1 MIDNDAELWDA
12 VKNQVKPIQKKNKIV
27 ASHKTVQMM
36 TLSESAMIDR
46 IAFQQILHQRPL
58 KTQKETA
65 SAFKK
70 KQIQARIDLHGMTC
84 AKAEQKLQH
93 FFVKASC
100 IGNTTVLVITGK
112 GQPSEDIIYNDDY
125 ALGTLRNFT
134 MEWFKRNPQWVVS
147 YAQALNK
154 DGGLGA
160 FYVHVRRQ
168 K

>member
-1 MIDNDAELWDA
+1 MTDDDDELW
-12 VKNQVKPIQKKNKIV
+12 NQVKRTTKLIQNKNRIV
-27 ASHKTVQMM
+27 K
-36 TLSESAMIDR
+36 LSKNVPFLPFSETDILAR
-46 IAFQQILHQRPL
+46 IAFQQSAYEPPL
-58 KTQKETA
+58 KTQKEAA

-70 KQIQARIDLHGMTC
+70 KHIQARIDLHGMTC

-93 FFVKASC
+93 FFVKAAC
-100 IGNTTVLVITGK
+100 IGNSTVLVITGK
-112 GQPSEDIIYNDDY
+112 GQPSEGVTYNDDY

-134 MEWFKRNPQWVVS
+134 MQWFERNPQWVVS
-147 YAQALNK
+147 YAQSLNK

>member
-1 MIDNDAELWDA
+1 MIDDDAELWNA
-12 VKNQVKPIQKKNKIV
+12 VKNKIKPIKKKNRVVVLSRPVHIMV
-27 ASHKTVQMM
+27 
-36 TLSESAMIDR
+36 LSESDMLER
-46 IAFQQILHQRPL
+46 IAFQQTFNQRLL
-58 KTQKETA
+58 KTQKEAA

-93 FFVKASC
+93 FFVKAAC

-112 GQPSEDIIYNDDY
+112 GQPSEDVQYNDDY

-134 MEWFKRNPQWVVS
+134 MQWFDRNPQWVVS

>member
-1 MIDNDAELWDA
+1 MTDDDDELWNL
-12 VKNQVKPIQKKNKIV
+12 VKSTTKPIQNKNRIV
-27 ASHKTVQMM
+27 KTSKNVPF
-36 TLSESAMIDR
+36 LPFSETDILDR
-46 IAFQQILHQRPL
+46 IAFQHSADQRSV
-58 KTQKETA
+58 KTQKEAA

-112 GQPSEDIIYNDDY
+112 GQPSEDATYSDDY

-134 MEWFKRNPQWVVS
+134 MQWFDRNPQWIVS

>member
-1 MIDNDAELWDA
+1 MIDDDAELWNA
-12 VKNQVKPIQKKNKIV
+12 VKNTVKPIQKKSRADKLTRPV
-27 ASHKTVQMM
+27 YVM
-36 TLSESAMIDR
+36 TFSESERIAR
-46 IAFQQILHQRPL
+46 IAFQQKDYQRSL
-58 KTQKETA
+58 KTQKEVA

-70 KQIQARIDLHGMTC
+70 KHIQARIDLHGMTC
-84 AKAEQKLQH
+84 AQAEQKLQH

-100 IGNTTVLVITGK
+100 IGNSIVLVITGK
-112 GQPSEDIIYNDDY
+112 GKPSEEVKYNDDY
-125 ALGTLRNFT
+125 ALGALRDFT
-134 MEWFKRNPQWVVS
+134 IKWFDANPQWIVS